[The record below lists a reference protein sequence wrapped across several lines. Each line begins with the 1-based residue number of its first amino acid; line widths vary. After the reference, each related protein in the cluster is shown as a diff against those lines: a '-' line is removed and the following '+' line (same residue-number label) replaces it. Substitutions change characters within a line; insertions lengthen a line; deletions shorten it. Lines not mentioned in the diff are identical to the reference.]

1 MEVDNVNPSELNS
14 FLISEI
20 RRADVIDLNK
30 KRKLQAEHLG
40 LPIAKLKCSDG
51 SFRSKSLSML
61 DEILEVENLQT
72 NVIEG
77 GATNDGFEQES
88 ATSNRYAEDS
98 DSSITVHGESSFQV
112 ENGKSLPYDRPSSSS
127 LNWASSSFKSH
138 SYSSNSAA
146 KTEGGSDKEQ
156 FTFVGEERQTFHQFD
171 GLNEHLTEFG
181 SHAEYLY
188 SGLDLFSTE
197 HFTEKEI
204 EETIDSREGS
214 PNVYVLS
221 SGRRSY
227 NQETQSGKR
236 KPTIDQ
242 EFEQYFSSLML

>member
-1 MEVDNVNPSELNS
+1 MEVDNVDRSELNS
-14 FLISEI
+14 FLINEI
-20 RRADVIDLNK
+20 RRADVIGLNK

-51 SFRSKSLSML
+51 SFRSKSLSTL
-61 DEILEVENLQT
+61 DEVSEVENLQT
-72 NVIEG
+72 NIIKG
-77 GATNDGFEQES
+77 GATIDGFEQES
-88 ATSNRYAEDS
+88 ANSNIYAEGY
-98 DSSITVHGESSFQV
+98 DSSITVHGKSRFQA
-112 ENGKSLPYDRPSSSS
+112 EIGESLPDDCPSSSS

-146 KTEGGSDKEQ
+146 KTEGGS
-156 FTFVGEERQTFHQFD
+156 
-171 GLNEHLTEFG
+171 
-181 SHAEYLY
+181 
-188 SGLDLFSTE
+188 GLDHFAAE

-204 EETIDSREGS
+204 GETLDSKEGN

-221 SGRRSY
+221 SGRWSH

>member
-1 MEVDNVNPSELNS
+1 M
-14 FLISEI
+14 
-20 RRADVIDLNK
+20 NK

-51 SFRSKSLSML
+51 SFRSKSLSTL
-61 DEILEVENLQT
+61 DEIPEVENLQT
-72 NVIEG
+72 NVIKG
-77 GATNDGFEQES
+77 GATNDGFEQKS
-88 ATSNRYAEDS
+88 ANSNRYAEGS
-98 DSSITVHGESSFQV
+98 DSSITVHGESRFQA
-112 ENGKSLPYDRPSSSS
+112 ENGKSLSYGWPSSSS

-146 KTEGGSDKEQ
+146 TTGGGSGKEQ
-156 FTFVGEERQTFHQFD
+156 FTFVGNEHQTSHQFD

-181 SHAEYLY
+181 SHADYLY
-188 SGLDLFSTE
+188 SGLDHLTAE

-204 EETIDSREGS
+204 EETLDSREGN